1 MLFVKNKT
9 LAALLAATGCH
20 LIWGLS
26 FMFSSKALEVAS
38 PLVLLGWRFIIAFL
52 CINLLRL
59 SPRVKIR
66 FRKADLK
73 SLILLGLCEPVIYFL
88 GEQYGLLYT
97 NSSFSGVMIALIP
110 VVTIFAAIPF
120 LKEKPTVG
128 QVAFSL
134 LSIAGVIVLALQ
146 NSSSGEIRPVGVLI
160 LLVAV
165 FSATAYSIINRK
177 LSRSYTAFERC
188 YFMMMTGCIC
198 FPILALWENAADL
211 SALIAPFRNE
221 NFCISLLYL
230 STISSVGAYSMSSYA
245 TTHLPISRTVIFA
258 NLTTAISVLAGVI
271 FLGEPFTWLSGLC
284 SLAIILGVW
293 GAQRFAKPAPVL
305 PAPEKE

>member
-1 MLFVKNKT
+1 MKNKT

-26 FMFSSKALEVAS
+26 FLFSSRALEVAS

-59 SPRVKIR
+59 SPKIQVR
-66 FRKADLK
+66 FRKEDLK
-73 SLILLGLCEPVIYFL
+73 ILILLGLCEPVIYFL

-110 VVTIFAAIPF
+110 VVTIFAAIPI
-120 LKEKPTVG
+120 LKEKPTPG
-128 QVAFSL
+128 QVVFSL
-134 LSIAGVIVLALQ
+134 ISIAGVIVLALQ
-146 NSSSGEIRPVGVLI
+146 NSSSGAIYGVGVLI

-165 FSATAYSIINRK
+165 VSATAYSIINRK
-177 LSRSYTAFERC
+177 LSQNYTAFERC

-198 FPILALWENAADL
+198 FPILALCQNFSEPA
-211 SALIAPFRNE
+211 ALIAPFRDQ

-245 TTHLPISRTVIFA
+245 TTHLPLSRTVVFA

-271 FLGEPFTWLSGLC
+271 FLHEPFTWLSAIC
-284 SLAIILGVW
+284 SFAIILGVW
-293 GAQRFAKPAPVL
+293 GAQRFASAPL
-305 PAPEKE
+305 AGLGKKKKAA